1 MPDHHTQV
9 RVALFDLG
17 GVLFHYDPES
27 RWQAFAEHT
36 GLGAGEVK
44 KRLSASGFAQA
55 CAEGRYRGAA
65 AYEAGIRAL
74 GHRLSRERFTHL
86 WVSAFRPNE
95 RVLEIAQTLKTALPI
110 ALFTNN
116 ADLVRHGL
124 EALWPAVL
132 APFMPRV
139 FSADLG
145 LTKPDPRA
153 YLRIAELLGRVPE
166 EILVI
171 DDAPVN
177 TATAESLGFSC
188 IDYRSPESL
197 CHALAARGMR

>member
-1 MPDHHTQV
+1 MRRVIAVASILVASVTLPAAAQDAWQQHTAAGEWAFRQG
-9 RVALFDLG
+9 DLG
-17 GVLFHYDPES
+17 
-27 RWQAFAEHT
+27 RAER
-36 GLGAGEVK
+36 EF
-44 KRLSASGFAQA
+44 RSA
-55 CAEGRYRGAA
+55 
-65 AYEAGIRAL
+65 
-74 GHRLSRERFTHL
+74 
-86 WVSAFRPNE
+86 
-95 RVLEIAQTLKTALPI
+95 LEIAQTLKTALPI